1 MKLKTDFVLRQVA
14 DTWIVLPVGTAT
26 VNFNGMLTLNASGAL
41 LWKALEQGAD
51 CDALV
56 DSLMKEY
63 IVDREQASADVQT
76 FLEKLKAAGCLQ
88 E

>member
-1 MKLKTDFVLRQVA
+1 MKLNKDFVLRQVA

-26 VNFNGMLTLNASGAL
+26 VSFNGMLTLNASGAI

-56 DSLMKEY
+56 DSLMNEY
-63 IVDREQASADVQT
+63 IVDRAQALADVQA
-76 FLEKLKAAGCLQ
+76 FLEKMKKAGCLLD
-88 E
+88 